1 MIRSDPD
8 TFEDFIHIMKN
19 STTTPIR
26 SVEKALAILLEVS
39 RSPDGVRGV
48 DVAAG
53 CGLPP
58 ATAHH
63 LLETLRAAG
72 FLSKDSRRRYCMG
85 PEVGGLADAFM
96 RQTHLPESL
105 MAALRNLAER
115 TGETAYVSGW
125 MHDDVMVLSTVEG
138 SHAVRVAGLHR
149 GSRGEAHARASGK
162 LLLSYSPPEVVER
175 YLDMH
180 PLKPMTEHTITDL
193 DELLAEFAAI
203 RRRGYA
209 VDLEEYAEG
218 VSCVAAPLINDGVAV
233 LAYTVSAPW
242 DRFRR
247 NQRALTAAVLDAVRG
262 AHDEAP
268 A

>member
-1 MIRSDPD
+1 
-8 TFEDFIHIMKN
+8 MKAAA
-19 STTTPIR
+19 TPIR
-26 SVEKALAILLEVS
+26 SVEKALAILVHVS
-39 RSPDGVRGV
+39 RSNDGARGS

-53 CGLPP
+53 CSLPV

-72 FLSKDSRRRYCMG
+72 FLSKDSRRRYSMG
-85 PEVGGLADAFM
+85 PEVGALAEAFV
-96 RQTHLPESL
+96 RQTHLPQSL
-105 MAALRNLAER
+105 MAALRRLAER

-138 SHAVRVAGLHR
+138 SQAVRVAGLHR
-149 GSRGEAHARASGK
+149 GSQGEAHARASGK
-162 LLLSYSPPEVVER
+162 LLLSYATPEAVEN
-175 YLDMH
+175 YLDTH
-180 PLKPMTEHTITDL
+180 PLKPMTERTITDR
-193 DELLAEFAAI
+193 DDLLAELSVI

-247 NQRALTAAVLDAVRG
+247 NQRILTEAVLEAVRG
-262 AHDEAP
+262 AHGEAT